1 MEKLGSGLKKVI
13 NLQESE
19 QLQSQERNQKNFW
32 MRW

>member
-1 MEKLGSGLKKVI
+1 MEKLGSGLKKYY
-13 NLQESE
+13 LQESE